1 MKKIIL
7 IVLIL
12 SLSLS
17 FTVGAAEVDFLL
29 DWVPN
34 TNHTGLF
41 VAEELG
47 WFEQKNID
55 INFIEPGTNMSVE
68 QVVGAGRAD
77 FGISF
82 QEWVTPAR
90 IQGVP
95 IVSLAAVV
103 QHNSSGFALLED
115 QNVKT
120 PADLTG
126 LEYGG
131 WGMEIEK
138 AIIKSIVEGSGGDF
152 SEIDFVNI
160 GSGDLLSML
169 ASNKFDFSWIF
180 YAADGIQ
187 AEMRDLDLKI
197 FMLEDYQEY
206 VPDYYTPI
214 IISSEKMIAK
224 NPKLV
229 REFMAVV
236 QRGYNYA
243 AANPEKAAEIL
254 HKRVP
259 ESSLEFLTKSQKWLS
274 PRYQAE
280 ADYWGQQ
287 KLEVWQEF
295 GDWMAEQGLISE
307 KFEAEKA
314 FTNQFLLNN

>member
-7 IVLIL
+7 IALIF
-12 SLSLS
+12 SLCLS
-17 FTVGAAEVDFLL
+17 FTAGAAEIDFLL

-115 QNVKT
+115 QNVQT
-120 PADLTG
+120 PADLSG

-138 AIIKSIVEGSGGDF
+138 AIIKSIVEGSGGDY

-214 IISSEKMIAK
+214 IISSEKMIEK

-229 REFMAVV
+229 HEFMAVV

-243 AANPEKAAEIL
+243 AANPEKAAKIL
-254 HKRVP
+254 QQRVP

-274 PRYQAE
+274 PRYQAD

-314 FTNQFLLNN
+314 FTNQFLLHN

>member
-7 IVLIL
+7 IALIF
-12 SLSLS
+12 SLCLS
-17 FTVGAAEVDFLL
+17 FTAGAAEIDFLL

-41 VAEELG
+41 IAEELG

-103 QHNSSGFALLED
+103 QHNSSGFALLEK
-115 QNVKT
+115 QNVQT
-120 PADLTG
+120 PADLSG

-138 AIIKSIVEGSGGDF
+138 AIIKSIVEGSGGDY

-169 ASNKFDFSWIF
+169 ASNKFDFSWFF

-214 IISSEKMIAK
+214 IISSEKMIEK

-229 REFMAVV
+229 HEFMAIV

-254 HKRVP
+254 RQRVP

-274 PRYQAE
+274 PRYQAD